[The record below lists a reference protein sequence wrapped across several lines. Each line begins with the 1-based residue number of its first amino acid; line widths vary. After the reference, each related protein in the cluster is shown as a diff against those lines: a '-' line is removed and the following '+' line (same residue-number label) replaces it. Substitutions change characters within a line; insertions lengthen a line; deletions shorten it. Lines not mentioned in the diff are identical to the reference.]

1 MHVIPLV
8 ILDGMDVS
16 RYFIS
21 CHCEMTANSTK
32 DPGKY
37 DLTLSNAGG
46 RFLGMFALKNIEDV
60 DREQMGLND
69 NPDPVNFHLAP
80 KKKVSLKVTVS
91 GKGCESGSRTITIFS
106 GEIQKAE
113 ADELYVRIEGSCTEG
128 GMTSKIN
135 PRTWDGS
142 TPVKTVV
149 EDLLKHFGLTDESKW
164 HIYPKK
170 NSLDDR
176 KFELDKAIDFD
187 VAMYTIS
194 QVAQSI
200 YFFDE
205 NDDFWFVPAVEL
217 RGFSN
222 LTGSVLRGAQAA
234 NMVGYANHVDVYGCT
249 LEDLTTR
256 TTHKL
261 IYASADVRD
270 DPLTEFEFGQYGLVR
285 APPICVPD
293 ADVRRCQVIADNML
307 SWYRQFKDVPSVKVV
322 GKAPGLLSKV
332 AYKPWNGAIPP
343 VMCDGSEEAEMSE
356 VLGLVT
362 RRIVDISSEGG
373 FVCTLDVATSFL
385 AAGVSTG
392 DEAEDIKNFYAMY
405 QDALLDDPG
414 VEAKI
419 FGVTYV

>member
-1 MHVIPLV
+1 MHIQPQV
-8 ILDGMDVS
+8 ILDGEDVS

-46 RFLGMFALKNIEDV
+46 RFLGMFAVKNIEDV

-91 GKGCESGSRTITIFS
+91 GQGCESGSRTITIFS

-149 EDLLKHFGLTDESKW
+149 EDLLKDFGLTDESKW

-270 DPLTEFEFGQYGLVR
+270 DPLTEFEFEQYGLVR
-285 APPICVPD
+285 APPHL
-293 ADVRRCQVIADNML
+293 R
-307 SWYRQFKDVPSVKVV
+307 S
-322 GKAPGLLSKV
+322 
-332 AYKPWNGAIPP
+332 
-343 VMCDGSEEAEMSE
+343 
-356 VLGLVT
+356 
-362 RRIVDISSEGG
+362 
-373 FVCTLDVATSFL
+373 
-385 AAGVSTG
+385 
-392 DEAEDIKNFYAMY
+392 
-405 QDALLDDPG
+405 
-414 VEAKI
+414 
-419 FGVTYV
+419 